1 MSEDNSTDFSGEF
14 EAALR
19 TGSDEFGARV
29 APLPAAAVRAR
40 GNSRRARRRVTAT
53 LAAAAATAVVVTG
66 AHALA
71 GPSGGRDVL
80 PAAPTSPSV
89 TASQVSP
96 STSPTGSPS
105 SPVATASGNAEPSG
119 GSSTSTSST
128 PSRSAPVTE
137 GVVTASGTPDAT
149 CRSRAVP
156 AATKGAVTDA
166 FRANAGL
173 THVAPAPGTF
183 YYGTCGTTA
192 YAASR
197 FQPTS
202 GATLGEQVQLQDE
215 GSAMKYFR
223 LAQGGTWRLV
233 ASDGFPRDARGC
245 AAVAQIPKA
254 MAAAWSDCPL
264 DVS

>member
-1 MSEDNSTDFSGEF
+1 MSEGNSTDDQGEF
-14 EAALR
+14 GATLR
-19 TGSDEFGARV
+19 AGSDEFGARV

-40 GNSRRARRRVTAT
+40 GNSRRTRRRVTAT

-71 GPSGGRDVL
+71 GPSGDRDVL

-89 TASQVSP
+89 TASQASPTTSPADSP
-96 STSPTGSPS
+96 SPPAAS
-105 SPVATASGNAEPSG
+105 ASGNTAPSAR
-119 GSSTSTSST
+119 SSASASST
-128 PSRSAPVTE
+128 PGRTGTAAPGGT
-137 GVVTASGTPDAT
+137 TASGTPDAA

-156 AATKGAVTDA
+156 AATKSAVTDA

-202 GATLGEQVQLQDE
+202 GATTGEQVQLQDE
-215 GSAMKYFR
+215 GAAMKYFT

-245 AAVAQIPKA
+245 AAVPQIPKA
-254 MAAAWSDCPL
+254 LAAAWSNCPL